1 MDTSDI
7 LTFTA
12 PQTGVPRVDA
22 APSPTLELA
31 YAYYALLRP
40 DSRERA
46 DELSWVGGLYTENPR
61 LIEDLKAFYPDADP
75 HEVGFDLFALV
86 CELGYAKDS
95 GVDRLFADLPD
106 LPKRGIAH
114 LQPAHKRLWA
124 QDCDEKQLKE
134 RQKLEHLISRLETLS
149 ATRTKKRFIGLL
161 RQLWNALEPAWKAEG
176 KRAVQRACDTFQTRY
191 QETGNVLDGLP
202 AHHFTQF
209 ESATQQI
216 RLSQEKGKLLIVPL
230 YFAAA
235 GGFNFDFT
243 DGHYIGFG
251 LQSELLFE
259 QLSAQVDSAAVTMKA
274 LADPTRL
281 MLLTLIARYAH
292 FEMTVGDFAAQ
303 LNVTQPTVSGH
314 LKLLREANLVTLEKK
329 GNKSYYTVNA
339 DALRLGLEGLGK
351 LVLK

>member
-1 MDTSDI
+1 MDTPDI

-12 PQTGVPRVDA
+12 PQAEVPHVDA

-31 YAYYALLRP
+31 YAYYAVMRP
-40 DSRERA
+40 DSREHA
-46 DELSWVGGLYTENPR
+46 DELSWVGALYAGNPK
-61 LIEDLKAFYPDADP
+61 LIEDLKAFYPDTDP
-75 HEVGFDLFALV
+75 HEVGFDLFAIV
-86 CELGYAKDS
+86 CEMGYARDS
-95 GVDRLFADLPD
+95 DVKRFLADLPD
-106 LPKRGIAH
+106 LPERFIAH
-114 LQPAHKRLWA
+114 QNTIRKRLRA
-124 QDCDEKQLKE
+124 DVSNEKQRKE
-134 RQKLEHLISRLETLS
+134 RRQLDGLISRLALLS
-149 ATRTKKRFIGLL
+149 ASRTRKRFIGLIH
-161 RQLWNALEPAWKAEG
+161 QLWDHLEPSWKAEG
-176 KRAVQRACDTFQTRY
+176 ERAVLRACETFQTRY

-209 ESATQQI
+209 ESFTQFIQV
-216 RLSQEKGKLLIVPL
+216 SQEKGKLLIVPL

-235 GGFNFDFT
+235 GGFNFDFA

-259 QLSAQVDSAAVTMKA
+259 QLSTQVDSAAMTMKA
-274 LADPTRL
+274 LSDPTRL

-314 LKLLREANLVTLEKK
+314 LKLLREAKLVMLEKK

-339 DALRLGLEGLGK
+339 DALRSGLEGLGK

>member
-1 MDTSDI
+1 M
-7 LTFTA
+7 
-12 PQTGVPRVDA
+12 
-22 APSPTLELA
+22 
-31 YAYYALLRP
+31 RP

-46 DELSWVGGLYTENPR
+46 EELPWIGALYAENPE
-61 LIEDLKAFYPDADP
+61 LIESLKTFYPDARPD
-75 HEVGFDLFALV
+75 EVGFDLFGSV
-86 CELGYAKDS
+86 CEMGYARDA
-95 GVDRLFADLPD
+95 GVERLFADLPG
-106 LPKRGIAH
+106 LPKRVIAH
-114 LQPAHKRLWA
+114 LKTTRKRLWA
-124 QDCDEKQLKE
+124 DDCDEKQLKE
-134 RQKLEHLISRLETLS
+134 RQQLDGLISRLETLS
-149 ATRTKKRFIGLL
+149 ASRTKKRFIGLL
-161 RQLWNALEPAWKAEG
+161 RQLWDHLEPSWKAEG
-176 KRAVQRACDTFQTRY
+176 ERAVLRACETFQTRY

-209 ESATQQI
+209 ESATQHI
-216 RLSQEKGKLLIVPL
+216 RVSQEKGKLLIVPL

-235 GGFNFDFT
+235 GGFNFDFA

-259 QLSAQVDSAAVTMKA
+259 QLSTQVDSAAVTMKA
-274 LADPTRL
+274 LSDPTRL

-329 GNKSYYTVNA
+329 GNRSYYTVNA
-339 DALRLGLEGLGK
+339 DALRQGLEGLRK